1 MRGGDGE
8 GRDGLPVTGRLRALA
23 GGSGRAA
30 AFPVR
35 KAVEPCPE
43 DMEDLRA
50 AEEAAAERP
59 KSGGRTVPLDDPDG
73 HPGPED

>member
-8 GRDGLPVTGRLRALA
+8 GRDGLPVTGRLHALA

-35 KAVEPCPE
+35 EAAERCLE

-50 AEEAAAERP
+50 AGWSAQ
-59 KSGGRTVPLDDPDG
+59 GG
-73 HPGPED
+73 